1 MRAALPRDPTNTCY
15 KANAYIPDNNA
26 NNTSAHYQGFQGA
39 GTSLFMFSSLINQAT
54 TTGWIYLGPVSTGSS
69 GAATITLDD
78 TGPVGTY
85 TANFIADGHGY
96 YEGECTSFAAWAIRS
111 DGWPHTKSPDNLGNA
126 DQWTGAYTDSG
137 PHVGDIAQWDPN
149 VNGAGSLG
157 HVAYV
162 AAFNSDG
169 WSSLGAGD
177 PRVRSEKFKAVSER
191 TRGAVRR

>member
-85 TANFIADGHGY
+85 TAADHLYRRRARLLRGRMHLLRGLGY
-96 YEGECTSFAAWAIRS
+96 PLRR
-111 DGWPHTKSPDNLGNA
+111 
-126 DQWTGAYTDSG
+126 
-137 PHVGDIAQWDPN
+137 
-149 VNGAGSLG
+149 
-157 HVAYV
+157 V
-162 AAFNSDG
+162 AAHQV
-169 WSSLGAGD
+169 
-177 PRVRSEKFKAVSER
+177 P
-191 TRGAVRR
+191 